1 MKQSED
7 ILIGEAKK
15 YYVRDNEEKLV
26 EDDLKRYQ
34 EERTSLMHGTV
45 HFEKYPDLV
54 QVKENDEL
62 QAFFSQF
69 EKEDE

>member
-54 QVKENDEL
+54 QTKENEEL
-62 QAFFSQF
+62 
-69 EKEDE
+69 

>member
-15 YYVRDNEEKLV
+15 YYVRDNEEKQV
-26 EDDLKRYQ
+26 DDDLKRYQ

-54 QVKENDEL
+54 NENEEL
-62 QAFFSQF
+62 QAFF
-69 EKEDE
+69 